1 MAAHITNQD
10 LAGYIQQPSSE
21 EFSFVK
27 HHIDAC
33 ETCRA
38 SYEQMQAIARQL
50 KSSRAQDFPRVDLP
64 HLADDQIIAYV
75 HDHLDHNQRSE
86 IQNHLDKC
94 GECMKAVLR
103 YRAHLAANESANA
116 GQDTENKVITLNQP
130 SQNKPQIARFA
141 LPFAAAASV
150 IIAVII
156 VLQWQTLNAPDQLAG
171 KESQLI
177 PDVIQHEHASSTV
190 AQQSAVIPVS
200 DQAGPVNWYGGYV
213 ETTAV
218 GTADMN
224 KMKNRVQAEIVAEKT
239 ARHLAYGQLAEI
251 LKGIQ
256 VTANSTYE
264 DLLLKV
270 DTLNIQSEGFIQGA
284 QVINKD
290 ISWVDD
296 APKATVTV
304 RAPLFGPNSLK
315 NIIQAEAK
323 HALLEQSP
331 PVIPN
336 NQPDGNQ
343 AVNYSNVIIDA
354 SGIDFS
360 PALFNHL
367 ESSDNQSVLTS
378 GNITDLNYM
387 YYANVE
393 SARTS
398 NFAGELPIVIKASA
412 DSRPGT
418 LVIDKTD
425 AELTRAIL
433 QKHLTDN
440 HKPMLV
446 VF

>member
-38 SYEQMQAIARQL
+38 SYEQMQSIARQL
-50 KSSRAQDFPRVDLP
+50 KSTHAPDLSRVEVP
-64 HLADDQIIAYV
+64 HLADEHIIAYV
-75 HDHLDHNQRSE
+75 HDHLDHEQRNK

-103 YRAHLAANESANA
+103 YRAHLADSESTNT
-116 GQDTENKVITLNQP
+116 GHDTENKVIALNQP
-130 SQNKPQIARFA
+130 PQKKSQIARFA

-150 IIAVII
+150 IIAVVI
-156 VLQWQTLNAPDQLAG
+156 VLQWQTHRTLDQLAG

-177 PDVIQHEHASSTV
+177 PDVIQSENAGSTA
-190 AQQSAVIPVS
+190 AQKSKVIPVS
-200 DQAGPVNWYGGYV
+200 NQTGSVNWYGGYV

-270 DTLNIQSEGFIQGA
+270 DALNIQSEGFIQGA
-284 QVINKD
+284 QVINKN
-290 ISWVDD
+290 ITWVDD

-304 RAPLFGPNSLK
+304 RAPLFGQNSLK

-323 HALLEQSP
+323 HAILDQSP
-331 PVIPN
+331 PVTSSNP
-336 NQPDGNQ
+336 PGSNQ
-343 AVNYSNVIIDA
+343 AANYSNVIIDA

-367 ESSDNQSVLTS
+367 ESSANHSVLTS
-378 GNITDLNYM
+378 GNITDLDYM

-393 SARTS
+393 SARAS
-398 NFAGELPIVIKASA
+398 NFAGDLPIVIKARA

-418 LVIDKTD
+418 LIIDETD

>member
-1 MAAHITNQD
+1 
-10 LAGYIQQPSSE
+10 
-21 EFSFVK
+21 
-27 HHIDAC
+27 
-33 ETCRA
+33 
-38 SYEQMQAIARQL
+38 
-50 KSSRAQDFPRVDLP
+50 
-64 HLADDQIIAYV
+64 
-75 HDHLDHNQRSE
+75 
-86 IQNHLDKC
+86 
-94 GECMKAVLR
+94 MKAVLR
-103 YRAHLAANESANA
+103 YRAHLANYESANA
-116 GQDTENKVITLNQP
+116 GHDTDNKVITLNQP
-130 SQNKPQIARFA
+130 PQNKPRIARFA
-141 LPFAAAASV
+141 LPFAAAASI

-156 VLQWQTLNAPDQLAG
+156 GLQWQTHKTPDQLAG
-171 KESQLI
+171 KEALA
-177 PDVIQHEHASSTV
+177 PDVIQPENAGSTA

-200 DQAGPVNWYGGYV
+200 NQTGPVNWYGGYV
-213 ETTAV
+213 ETTAI

-270 DTLNIQSEGFIQGA
+270 DALNIQSEGFIQGA
-284 QVINKD
+284 QVINKN
-290 ISWVDD
+290 ITWVDD

-304 RAPLFGPNSLK
+304 RAPLFGQNSLK

-331 PVIPN
+331 PITSSNP
-336 NQPDGNQ
+336 PGSNQ
-343 AVNYSNVIIDA
+343 AADYSNVIIDA

-367 ESSDNQSVLTS
+367 ESSDNHSVLTN
-378 GNITDLNYM
+378 GNITDLDYM

-393 SARTS
+393 SARAS
-398 NFAGELPIVIKASA
+398 NFAGELPIVIKARA

-418 LVIDKTD
+418 LVIDETD